1 MGLAYGDLKP
11 KNIVIFRVQET
22 KNNIATIDNYCYKIK
37 LIDLG
42 GVTVLNDNKEFY
54 LKTD

>member
-11 KNIVIFRVQET
+11 HNIVLFRDNQRI
-22 KNNIATIDNYCYKIK
+22 NNSEIIENYNYKIK

-42 GVTVLNDNKEFY
+42 GITILEDNFEY
-54 LKTD
+54 

>member
-11 KNIVIFRVQET
+11 HNIVLYRDNES
-22 KNNIATIDNYCYKIK
+22 KNKSEIIENYNYKIK

-42 GVTVLNDNKEFY
+42 GITILENNLEY
-54 LKTD
+54 